1 MSRENRAGR
10 DQRPP
15 AARFAEIEAA
25 LDKRV
30 LDALAAAWG
39 MAKDRQLIA
48 GHYITR
54 AGVAA
59 LAAELAEP
67 INGGQAAE
75 VIEALNAF
83 DRHDSGPGVAL
94 EEEAL
99 DKIWDVIA

>member
-1 MSRENRAGR
+1 MSRENGAGR
-10 DQRPP
+10 DQRPS
-15 AARFAEIEAA
+15 AARFTEIEAA
-25 LDKRV
+25 LDMRV
-30 LDALAAAWG
+30 LSALAAAWG

-67 INGGQAAE
+67 INDGQAAE

-83 DRHDSGPGVAL
+83 DRHDSDSGVAL

>member
-1 MSRENRAGR
+1 MSRENGAGR

-15 AARFAEIEAA
+15 AARFTEIESA

-30 LDALAAAWG
+30 LAALAAAWG

-54 AGVAA
+54 AGVQA

-67 INGGQAAE
+67 INDGQAAD

-83 DRHDSGPGVAL
+83 DRRDSDSGVAL
-94 EEEAL
+94 EEDTL

>member
-1 MSRENRAGR
+1 MSRENRVGR

-15 AARFAEIEAA
+15 AARFTEIEAA
-25 LDKRV
+25 LDMRA
-30 LDALAAAWG
+30 LSALAAAWG

-54 AGVAA
+54 AGVEA
-59 LAAELAEP
+59 LATELAEP
-67 INGGQAAE
+67 INDGQAAE

-94 EEEAL
+94 EEETL

>member
-1 MSRENRAGR
+1 MSRENGAGR

-15 AARFAEIEAA
+15 AARFAEIEAT

-30 LDALAAAWG
+30 LAALAAAWG

-54 AGVAA
+54 AGVEA
-59 LAAELAEP
+59 LAADLAEP
-67 INGGQAAE
+67 VTEAQAAE

-83 DRHDSGPGVAL
+83 DRHDTGPGVAL

-99 DKIWDVIA
+99 DKIWQVIA

>member
-1 MSRENRAGR
+1 MSRENGAGR

-15 AARFAEIEAA
+15 AARFTEIEAA
-25 LDKRV
+25 LDMRV
-30 LDALAAAWG
+30 LSALAAAWG

-67 INGGQAAE
+67 IGGSQAAE
-75 VIEALNAF
+75 VIEAQKAI
-83 DRHDSGPGVAL
+83 VAAARRL
-94 EEEAL
+94 AAEG
-99 DKIWDVIA
+99 VIAFGAGGDDEYV

>member
-15 AARFAEIEAA
+15 ATRFAEIEAG

-30 LDALAAAWG
+30 LAALAAAWS
-39 MAKDRQLIA
+39 MAKGRQLIA

-83 DRHDSGPGVAL
+83 DRHDTGPGVDL
-94 EEEAL
+94 EAEAL

>member
-1 MSRENRAGR
+1 MSRENGAGR

-25 LDKRV
+25 LDARV
-30 LDALAAAWG
+30 LAALAAAWG

-67 INGGQAAE
+67 INGGQAAD

-83 DRHDSGPGVAL
+83 DRRDSDSGVAL
-94 EEEAL
+94 EEDTL